1 MPEQPNTQ
9 AAALHQAFEAS
20 MVAGKAALQAG
31 EMANAYAAFERAHVL
46 GQPRTGQHLRAHLGF
61 LRWAV
66 RQRDLRELFG
76 QLTRIVAAL
85 LFTRIWLPT
94 GNTGGARVSAF
105 RPMPVSDELARLLDL
120 PATTTNGRTDPP

>member
-1 MPEQPNTQ
+1 MPEKPNTQ
-9 AAALHQAFEAS
+9 AALHEAFEAS
-20 MVAGKAALQAG
+20 MAAGEAALQAG

-46 GQPRTGQHLRAHLGF
+46 GQPLTGRHLRAHLGF
-61 LRWAV
+61 LRWAL

-105 RPMPVSDELARLLDL
+105 RPMPVSDELARLLGL
-120 PATTTNGRTDPP
+120 PGQNNQRRD